1 MAVQDR
7 QKVERAKQYNTGMRR
22 EIMKMLLALGTV
34 TKNGL
39 RMRFGENYKYAMET
53 MRRMINEGMVREGKY
68 ELGRRVTRYF
78 VLNDFP
84 TQKKIYM
91 KYFPVGYYYCYHL
104 YGENNAKEISR
115 KKKEE
120 VYGMERVARVSD
132 IGAMMM
138 RSGVK
143 CMPDEIHEILKGN
156 VKIERGAAYYFT
168 ASAVKRSLDV
178 VSNSRAVGFMCC
190 ANETFV
196 VYNTGERARLKW
208 SVSTEGKMMRIVN
221 MIDREMREVEI
232 EKEREVSSIL
242 IGGEQAVSMIFEERE
257 DKRVSTI
264 KIPSGYKE
272 MLYVPYTE
280 DGVWLL
286 KQMNT
291 AEWRAE
297 LKKKYLKGL
306 QPPNIKNGIA
316 HDAKDKDVNVLLFCI
331 PDIEKLHNFVTHAKF
346 TGAREK
352 FRILCYP
359 FQEEFLRTIA
369 GENCEIRTIT
379 RD

>member
-1 MAVQDR
+1 MATKKDG
-7 QKVERAKQYNTGMRR
+7 KVERAKRYNTGMRH
-22 EIMKMLLALGTV
+22 EIMKLLLSLGTV
-34 TKNGL
+34 TTNGL
-39 RMRFGENYKYAMET
+39 RMKFRDNYKYAAET
-53 MRRMINEGMVREGKY
+53 MRRMMDEGIIREGKY
-68 ELGRRVTRYF
+68 VLGRRVTRYF

-84 TQKKIYM
+84 TKKKIYM
-91 KYFPVGYYYCYHL
+91 RYFPVGYYYCYHT
-104 YGENNAKEISR
+104 YGENNAKDISR
-115 KKKEE
+115 RQKEE
-120 VYGMERVARVSD
+120 VYTMERIARISD
-132 IGAMMM
+132 IGVMMM

-143 CMPDEIHEILKGN
+143 SMPDEIHEILKGDA
-156 VKIERGAAYYFT
+156 KIEEGGTYYFT
-168 ASAVKRSLDV
+168 ANAVKRSLDV

-190 ANETFV
+190 TNETFV

-208 SVSTEGKMMRIVN
+208 SVSTEGKIMRIVN
-221 MIDREMREVEI
+221 MIDREMREVKI
-232 EKEREVSSIL
+232 ENGREVSAIL

-286 KQMNT
+286 EQMNT

-306 QPPNIKNGIA
+306 EPPNIKNGIA

-346 TGAREK
+346 TGAKEK

-359 FQEEFLRTIA
+359 FQEGFLRTIT
-369 GENCEIRTIT
+369 GDNCEIQTIMNE
-379 RD
+379 